1 MSDTPGFD
9 PFEILGV
16 GEDADAVLI
25 QLAYRARIRQVHP
38 DIAGAAGLE
47 HTKRLNAARDW
58 LLNPRL
64 RAQLVRPPA
73 PRRPGA
79 AAARGSPPPS
89 RGSPPPYESA
99 QTGQR
104 ASDDMAYD
112 RWGLDPDTFDFG
124 SHTAELRA
132 FFGAIRALTRDER
145 ARVNYSLGDQ
155 RPVFFEAY
163 RDYLGPQLWS
173 RSRVL
178 RDAVSLIWLSGVD
191 EEAPYVFP
199 LGHVLPSGFLVAN
212 ASAQWVLLG
221 DFLKQ
226 ELEGGA
232 ARSEHLVE
240 SFAAR
245 CAGPWEASVQQARY
259 GPHQGRVA
267 AFLESANALTVD
279 AAARLARSWRR
290 HMGEDA
296 LGESSDHI
304 GPGVWLPAPPN
315 YPDVLKVSGYL
326 AAVDASRIEPPAGL
340 APADHHAYR
349 YGLRLTAHVLALGLV
364 SGSGRDYLQPWRDA
378 TEPDRSLWRRLRAR
392 PTS

>member
-1 MSDTPGFD
+1 M
-9 PFEILGV
+9 
-16 GEDADAVLI
+16 
-25 QLAYRARIRQVHP
+25 HP

-47 HTKRLNAARDW
+47 QTKRLNAARDW
-58 LLNPRL
+58 LLNPSL
-64 RAQLVRPPA
+64 RVQLVRPA
-73 PRRPGA
+73 AARRPGA
-79 AAARGSPPPS
+79 GATRG
-89 RGSPPPYESA
+89 GGPPYGYA
-99 QTGQR
+99 RTGQG
-104 ASDDMAYD
+104 AGADLGYD
-112 RWGLDPDTFDFG
+112 RSGLDPDTFDFG
-124 SHTAELRA
+124 PHTAQLRA
-132 FFGAIRALTRDER
+132 FFGAIRTLSRDER

-163 RDYLGPQLWS
+163 RDYLGPQLWT
-173 RSRVL
+173 RSRAL
-178 RDAVSLIWLSGVD
+178 RDAVSLVWLSGVD

-199 LGHVLPSGFLVAN
+199 LGYVLPSGFLVAN

-221 DFLKQ
+221 DFLKR

-245 CAGPWEASVQQARY
+245 CAGPWLASVRQARY
-259 GPHQGRVA
+259 GPHQGRVV
-267 AFLESANALTVD
+267 AFFEAANALSAD

-290 HMGEDA
+290 HMGEDG

-315 YPDVLKVSGYL
+315 LPEVLKVSGYL

-340 APADHHAYR
+340 APTDHHAYR

-364 SGSGRDYLQPWRDA
+364 SASGRDYLQPWREA
-378 TEPDRSLWRRLRAR
+378 TEPDRSVWRRLRAR
-392 PTS
+392 TG